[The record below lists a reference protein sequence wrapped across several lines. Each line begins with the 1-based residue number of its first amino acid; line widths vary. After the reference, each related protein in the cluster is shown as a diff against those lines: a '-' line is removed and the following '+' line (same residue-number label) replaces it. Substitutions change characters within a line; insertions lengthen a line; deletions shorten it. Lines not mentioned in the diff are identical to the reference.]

1 MKQTWTWL
9 VGVLGS
15 GIAWFFGGWTASLT
29 TLVILQVVDYFA
41 GTTAAGVFHK
51 SKHTESGG
59 LNSSVGWKGLC
70 KKFVVLLFVG
80 VANRIDVEFGTTF
93 IKDAVCLTFITNE
106 AISLI
111 ENAGL
116 MGIKIPKI
124 ITKAIDVLN
133 GEKTIDE
140 LKKPENK
147 TNEE

>member
-1 MKQTWTWL
+1 MKTAYTWI

-29 TLVILQVVDYFA
+29 TLVIFMCADFFA
-41 GTTAAGVFHK
+41 GLIAAGVFK
-51 SKHTESGG
+51 VSKHTESGG
-59 LNSSVGWKGLC
+59 LNSSVGFKGLC

-80 VANRIDVEFGTTF
+80 VANRIDIEFGTSF

-133 GEKTIDE
+133 GEKNIEDLT
-140 LKKPENK
+140 KKDDNSEV
-147 TNEE
+147 